1 MSRAIIIKVFSTQQ
15 DLLLTTT
22 KTRYNSES
30 DIIHTL
36 AAKALQDQVISL
48 SITKPDGS
56 ICLTYVV
63 QASTADAARTL
74 IYGEDLAVE

>member
-1 MSRAIIIKVFSTQQ
+1 MSRAIIIKVFSNQQ
-15 DLLLTTT
+15 DLLLTIT

-30 DIIHTL
+30 DIIQTL
-36 AAKALQDQVISL
+36 AAKALQDQILSL
-48 SITKPDGS
+48 SITKPDDS

-74 IYGEDLAVE
+74 VYGEDFAME